1 MRHRVKKIKFKSGK
15 NANSMLMKKLAINF
29 LEKGKIITT
38 KAKAKALISYLEKL
52 LTKAKKES
60 EANRNVMLKR
70 FGNRPIVYRLF
81 KEIGPV
87 LNTKNSGF
95 LKLINLGQR
104 MSDGSERAKVEWTVP
119 VVIKKPKKNIKIKSP
134 EEQKK

>member
-1 MRHRVKKIKFKSGK
+1 MRHRVKKIKFKKGK

-29 LEKGKIITT
+29 LERGKITTT

-52 LTKAKKES
+52 LTKAKEES
-60 EANRNVMLKR
+60 EANKNVLLKR

-87 LNTKNSGF
+87 LKAKNSGF
-95 LKLINLGQR
+95 LKLTNLGQR
-104 MSDGSERAKVEWTVP
+104 MSDGSEEAKVEWTVP
-119 VVIKKPKKNIKIKSP
+119 VVIEKPKKYDKLNKTNKTS
-134 EEQKK
+134 